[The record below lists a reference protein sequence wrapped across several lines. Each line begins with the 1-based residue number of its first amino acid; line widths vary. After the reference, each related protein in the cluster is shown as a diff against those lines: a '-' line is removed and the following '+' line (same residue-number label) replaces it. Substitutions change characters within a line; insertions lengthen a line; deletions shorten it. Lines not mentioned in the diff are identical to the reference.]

1 MLQSGKDYETLTRS
15 FAWQIPERFNI
26 AAAISERW
34 AAAEPDRV
42 AIIHVHADGRT
53 EPASYGALDRMANR
67 IANLLRACD
76 VGRGDRVGLVLPQG
90 LETAAA
96 HIAIYKLGA
105 VAVPLSLLFGV
116 EALQYRLADAG
127 ASALIVTGAVGPKLA
142 EIRPQLPDLK
152 HVFSTDEAGEG
163 IASLVQAMESASDR
177 FAAADT
183 GPDDPAIMIYTS
195 GTTGPPK
202 GALHGHRVLLGHLPG
217 VQFAHEF
224 LPQPGDVLWTP
235 ADWAWIGGL
244 INVLLPGL
252 YFGVPV
258 VARRFDKF
266 DPGLAWAL
274 MAEHGIRNVFM
285 PPTGLRMM
293 QAEPLGR
300 WHNRVMLRSMFSGG
314 ETVGRGLQEWSKS
327 TFGLAINEVYGQTEC
342 NLVIESCAGLGV
354 LRPGAMGKPVPG
366 HTVDIVDADGTPL
379 GAGEIG
385 NIAVRRPDPVMFLQY
400 WGRPDATRDKY
411 IGDWLIT
418 GDQGVKDD
426 DGYFHFVGR
435 DDDVITSAGYRI
447 GPGEVEN
454 CLVGHAAVKLAA
466 VVGKPDALRTEIV
479 KAFVVL
485 NQGFAPSE
493 ALASEI
499 QAYVKTRLAAHEYP
513 REIAFTEELPLTTT
527 GKIIRRLLRPMA

>member
-1 MLQSGKDYETLTRS
+1 MLQSGMDYEVLTHS
-15 FAWQIPERFNI
+15 FAWTIPQHFNI
-26 AAAISERW
+26 ATAACERW

-42 AIIHVHADGRT
+42 AIVHVHPDGRS
-53 EPASYGALDRMANR
+53 EPVTYGALERMANR
-67 IANLLRACD
+67 IANLLAACG
-76 VGRGDRVGLVLPQG
+76 VGRGDRVGLVLPQAP
-90 LETAAA
+90 ETAAA

-116 EALQYRLADAG
+116 EALQYRIADSG
-127 ASALIVTGAVGPKLA
+127 ASALIVTGAA
-142 EIRPQLPDLK
+142 EPRVTEVRPQLPGLA
-152 HVFSTDEAGEG
+152 HVFSTGAGGDGIGSLAEAMAG
-163 IASLVQAMESASDR
+163 ASDR

-195 GTTGPPK
+195 GTTGQPK

-266 DPGLAWAL
+266 DPGEAWAL
-274 MAEHGIRNVFM
+274 MAGHGVRNVFM
-285 PPTGLRMM
+285 PPTALRMM
-293 QAEPLGR
+293 QAEPSGR
-300 WHNRVMLRSMFSGG
+300 WHDKVRLRSMFSGG
-314 ETVGRGLQEWSKS
+314 ETVGRALQDWSKA
-327 TFGLAINEVYGQTEC
+327 TFGLYINEVYGQTEC
-342 NLVIESCAGLGV
+342 NLVVESCAGIGV
-354 LRPGAMGKPVPG
+354 FRPGAMGKPVPG
-366 HTVDIVDADGTPL
+366 HVVDIVDADGLPL
-379 GAGEIG
+379 GVGEIG
-385 NIAVRRPDPVMFLQY
+385 NIAGRRPDPVMFLGY
-400 WGRPDATRDKY
+400 WGREEATRDKY
-411 IGDWLIT
+411 VGDWLIT
-418 GDQGVKDD
+418 GDQGSKDE

-447 GPGEVEN
+447 GPGEVED
-454 CLVGHAAVKLAA
+454 CLAGHPAVKLAA

-485 NQGFAPSE
+485 NPGFEPSD
-493 ALASEI
+493 ALARDI
-499 QAYVKTRLAAHEYP
+499 QFHVKTRLAAHEYP
-513 REIAFTEELPLTTT
+513 REIAFTDALPLTTT
-527 GKIIRRLLRPMA
+527 GKVIRRLLR